1 MHPLTK
7 IQKEVLGFLIQTL
20 NGEGIEF
27 QVSGGLVAIAHGAT
41 RPLYDI
47 DLEIHKKDVETI
59 RDLFR
64 KYIIEDW
71 NNDLEGDDDQF
82 DIWMMKLEIKG
93 VPIDINQVEDV
104 YLISKTGERTLQPSD
119 MDTEIK
125 VVEGIAL
132 PVLRKEPLI
141 AYKKLLGRDTDLI
154 DIQQISYNMKL
165 IILNGPSGVGKST
178 ISTLLHVDMPE
189 SILIDVDEVRRTIP
203 DYKENRQ
210 ESLKLAYEKTEKL
223 TEDAFKGGQSVI
235 IDKAISY
242 SDTLDSFI
250 SLANKYGAEVYE
262 FLLFADKATIQAR
275 ADERGYK
282 PSSLL
287 TPEKVGELWERSNA
301 LRIERSNAVII
312 DTKDKDIPEILDQ
325 VKKKLR
331 TSVTI

>member
-1 MHPLTK
+1 
-7 IQKEVLGFLIQTL
+7 
-20 NGEGIEF
+20 
-27 QVSGGLVAIAHGAT
+27 
-41 RPLYDI
+41 
-47 DLEIHKKDVETI
+47 
-59 RDLFR
+59 
-64 KYIIEDW
+64 
-71 NNDLEGDDDQF
+71 
-82 DIWMMKLEIKG
+82 
-93 VPIDINQVEDV
+93 
-104 YLISKTGERTLQPSD
+104 
-119 MDTEIK
+119 
-125 VVEGIAL
+125 
-132 PVLRKEPLI
+132 
-141 AYKKLLGRDTDLI
+141 
-154 DIQQISYNMKL
+154 MKL

-250 SLANKYGAEVYE
+250 SLGNKYGAEVYE

-325 VKKKLR
+325 VKKLSWLKSAPAKQRSNTRASPSTRVRCRILLR
-331 TSVTI
+331 RMKIFPKRSAPANVKRC